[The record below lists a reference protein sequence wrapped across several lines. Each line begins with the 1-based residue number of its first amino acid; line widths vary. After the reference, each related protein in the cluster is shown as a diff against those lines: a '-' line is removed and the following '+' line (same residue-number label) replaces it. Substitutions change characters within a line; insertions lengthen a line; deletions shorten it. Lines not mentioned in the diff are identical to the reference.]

1 MGHLRKKCILLL
13 MLGLLPLTFLHGRL
27 TRFIFESKLLK
38 PVTIL
43 MWHRPFIDSYD
54 MSGDP
59 CPGLHN
65 RTPLCIVTED
75 KSLFPKADV
84 VVFHNYEIAIG
95 SVKLPLYHARPQG
108 QRWAWLSLEPPP
120 HNGDMRKLAN
130 LFNLTINYRR
140 DADIP
145 ITYGERVAK
154 EIEEQGPVQN
164 STQQK
169 TFLACWVVS
178 NYNPSHRRS
187 QVYKQLKAF
196 IPVNVFGKWTKN
208 PLSSEALLPTISRCY
223 FYLAF
228 ENSEFKDYIT
238 EKLWNNAYMS
248 GAVPVV
254 LGASIKDYEDVA
266 PPHSF
271 IHVDQFASVKKLA
284 EYLVELAG
292 DQKRYDE
299 YFQWKGKWNVK
310 LRQNWIENLCKLC
323 TLYDQLPP
331 HKVYGDLGA
340 WQRHT
345 GTT

>member
-1 MGHLRKKCILLL
+1 MGHLMKKCVLLL
-13 MLGLLPLTFLHGRL
+13 ILGLLPLTFLHGWL
-27 TRFIFESKLLK
+27 TRFIFESKPLK
-38 PVTIL
+38 PGTIL
-43 MWHRPFIDSYD
+43 MWHRPFSSSYD
-54 MSGDP
+54 LSGDP
-59 CPGLHN
+59 CPGHHN

-75 KSLFPKADV
+75 KSLLPQADV
-84 VVFHNYEIAIG
+84 VVFHNREIANG
-95 SVKLPLYHARPQG
+95 GVKLPLSLPRPLG
-108 QRWAWLSLEPPP
+108 QRWAWLSLESPAN
-120 HNGDMRKLAN
+120 NGDLRKFAN
-130 LFNLTINYRR
+130 IFNLTINYRR
-140 DADIP
+140 DADIRT
-145 ITYGERVAK
+145 TYGERVAK

-164 STQQK
+164 VTHQK

-187 QVYKQLKAF
+187 QVYKELKAI

-238 EKLWNNAYMS
+238 EKLWKNAYMS

-254 LGASIKDYEDVA
+254 LGASIKDYEAVA

-271 IHVDQFASVKKLA
+271 IHVDQFASVKELA

-299 YFQWKGKWNVK
+299 YFQWKAKWNVK
-310 LRQNWIENLCKLC
+310 LRNNWLDGLCKLC
-323 TLYDQLPP
+323 SLYDHLPTN
-331 HKVYGDLGA
+331 KVYGDLEA
-340 WQRHT
+340 WQRDT
-345 GTT
+345 GAA